1 MDFLCR
7 TQDWIADRVRRIQ
20 YPNLRNVV
28 RKPDWKPY
36 RGNPFILI
44 DENRTTDKARLSWWA
59 AVPLLLVSLMALM
72 ILVPLLIFVS
82 VFAYVAI
89 SSLF

>member
-1 MDFLCR
+1 MDFLYR
-7 TQDWIADRVRRIQ
+7 AQEWLADRVRWIQ
-20 YPNLRNVV
+20 YPNLRKVV

-44 DENRTTDKARLSWWA
+44 DENRTTDKVRLSWWA
-59 AVPLLLVSLMALM
+59 AFPLLLVSLMALM
-72 ILVPLLIFVS
+72 ILVPLLIFVC
-82 VFAYVAI
+82 VFAWGAI